1 MKKLNKKRVTKKSVA
16 SHKRKF
22 ALHKKFI
29 KMLKNNR
36 LALAI
41 FVLLVIAAAV
51 IGFLFVQKY
60 TSDNAIQGQNPV
72 ITKANSL
79 KSQAIELLHS
89 NPSKAK
95 TLFIQAREKYQ
106 AVSDKNN
113 IIDVEA
119 QLYLIDHVYKTE

>member
-1 MKKLNKKRVTKKSVA
+1 MKKLNKKRVAKKSVV
-16 SHKRKF
+16 SHNRKF

-41 FVLLVIAAAV
+41 FVLLAIAAAV

-60 TSDNAIQGQNPV
+60 TGDTAIQGQNPV

-119 QLYLIDHVYKTE
+119 QLYLIDHVYKTK